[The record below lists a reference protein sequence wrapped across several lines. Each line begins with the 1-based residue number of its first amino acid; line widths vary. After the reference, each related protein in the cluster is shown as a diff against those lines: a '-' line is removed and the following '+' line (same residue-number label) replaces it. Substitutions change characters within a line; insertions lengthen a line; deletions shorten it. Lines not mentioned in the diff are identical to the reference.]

1 MNWIKV
7 STNLVTKPAVA
18 SIAQQTKE
26 PMHAVV
32 GRLLLVWCWADPLT
46 IDGLVPHANAALI
59 DKIAGKRGF
68 AAAMLSVDW
77 LAVETGG
84 VRFPNWE
91 RHNSRSAKARAG
103 EAERKRMQ
111 RGKSVGTVGGEQPTA
126 APAPA
131 APAPA
136 PAPIVRA
143 PVAAAPKAPIVPIS
157 EPALIRQSYPAAL
170 ASSAAF
176 VECWEQR
183 WLPYISA
190 RNPSRAPTIQ
200 TLESHLGT
208 CLKLGPATAVAALT
222 SAIEKGWAAPDA
234 NVKPVAGLS
243 RPSDTEPDDWK
254 AYWRE
259 TFPPEDFTEAPRYEN
274 GDWKAVPNDYKRIIR
289 DGLAKRHR
297 RSA

>member
-7 STNLVTKPAVA
+7 STNLVTKPAVSA
-18 SIAQQTKE
+18 IAQQTKE

-68 AAAMLSVDW
+68 ASAMLSVDW

-111 RGKSVGTVGGEQPTA
+111 RGKSVGTIGGEQPTA
-126 APAPA
+126 APAPS
-131 APAPA
+131 PA
-136 PAPIVRA
+136 APIVRA

-157 EPALIRQSYPAAL
+157 EPAPIRQSYAAKL
-170 ASSAAF
+170 AISAAF

-183 WLPYISA
+183 WRPYISA

-208 CLKLGPATAVAALT
+208 CLKLGPATAVAALN

-234 NVKPVAGLS
+234 NVKPVAGLG
-243 RPSDTEPDDWK
+243 RPSDSEPDDWK

-259 TFPPEDFTEAPRYEN
+259 TFPPEDFPEAPRYEN
-274 GDWKAVPNDYKRIIR
+274 GEWKDVRTDHKREIIA
-289 DGLAKRHR
+289 GLTKQR
-297 RSA
+297 RRTA